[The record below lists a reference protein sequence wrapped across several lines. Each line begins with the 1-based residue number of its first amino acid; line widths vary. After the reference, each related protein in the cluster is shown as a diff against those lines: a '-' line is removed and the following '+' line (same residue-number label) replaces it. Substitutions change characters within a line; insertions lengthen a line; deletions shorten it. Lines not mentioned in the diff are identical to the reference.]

1 MSEEI
6 AKFRFQEYHIRKSI
20 IEISDISQIEKE
32 IEIEIVRSSGVNEK
46 LNNFKLILDLKIWDK
61 SKSLNI
67 EVSAEGFFDFDKTL
81 TDSEK
86 NSFFNVNAPAIL
98 FPYVRAYVSALT
110 ALSGVPPV
118 IMPTINLSTRDQ

>member
-67 EVSAEGFFDFDKTL
+67 EVSAKGFFDFDKTL